1 MGIFIITSATLR
13 PREIASQMRFLSR
26 RRTGPSISMKAPP
39 ATSQNWYFVN
49 VAIFTLCIR
58 LTIERAFDIR
68 LLIGL
73 IKPGRS
79 RICRRWWRALRQP
92 IKNSWAPVIYF
103 LHREAGSWSSTLTFS
118 TEKALSLS
126 AGSRFTL
133 VGRDLALRYDAFR
146 GQLKESAMAGT
157 GYTDETSSDTE
168 TIRHGN
174 DNEDYFPPSITEIA

>member
-1 MGIFIITSATLR
+1 MRFSFRRRRGILTSAKSTVGQV
-13 PREIASQMRFLSR
+13 A
-26 RRTGPSISMKAPP
+26 K
-39 ATSQNWYFVN
+39 FVFRQCSDF
-49 VAIFTLCIR
+49 ALCIP

-118 TEKALSLS
+118 TENALRRVALTPL
-126 AGSRFTL
+126 RFTL
-133 VGRDLALRYDAFR
+133 VGGDLALRYDGAFR

-157 GYTDETSSDTE
+157 GYTGETSFTRYGD
-168 TIRHGN
+168 H
-174 DNEDYFPPSITEIA
+174 PSWQR